1 MNTRLPGKLLK
12 KKLSE
17 LNSALFFAEGDA
29 LIKLS
34 NHLITEMDINEA
46 GEILFVIPRPDK
58 DLAAF
63 ETEFP
68 VRMEFF
74 KKGKAFRL
82 KVRGKGYMITDQ
94 TDIESRCAA
103 STQLQGKAAGNEPV
117 IMIKVLMQ
125 YVDYAGSMSDSLP
138 DRIKLVGM
146 QFSGW
151 LFSGSGSKVS
161 IAE

>member
-46 GEILFVIPRPDK
+46 GEILFVVPRPAK
-58 DLAAF
+58 DLTAF

-94 TDIESRCAA
+94 TEIESRCAA
-103 STQLQGKAAGNEPV
+103 STQLQDKAGNEPV

-138 DRIKLVGM
+138 DRIKLVRM

-151 LFSGSGSKVS
+151 LFSGSGRKVS
-161 IAE
+161 YAE